1 MRSRAR
7 ISLLGLLTASVVTL
21 AAAIAPAAQAGFG
34 VHLWEAGTCATAGP
48 TCTYESVEKK
58 QSDAYTQAAGHPSWG
73 ITTFELNFEKTITNE
88 KKPEGEPLKRVRVDV
103 PPGLASNPQ
112 APLNP
117 ETHKKCLIAEFE
129 ASKCPAGTEVG
140 TDEATVFVG
149 ALDVEA
155 KGKVYNLEPE
165 PGEPFTGLKFEPIPL
180 LFGIAIE
187 FKDPLKGEELV
198 LERSFLEGHVAWFG
212 DYHEYFEINNLSK
225 MTPILRSKLN
235 FNGHAGGNFITLPSE
250 CSSSEIAYLE
260 VESWTGEGK
269 GVRTPTQPPLGVE
282 GCDKKVPFEPT
293 TEVKPETSQSDAP
306 DGATTEVK
314 VPQYAGEKEINSADV
329 KDAHVTLPEG
339 LTLNSAAARGL
350 TACTP
355 EKIRIGSQE
364 PVVCPA
370 SSKVGEVTIEAD
382 LPEKSLTG
390 NVYLGAPSGEPITGP
405 PYTIYV
411 DAESPKYG
419 VSVRLEGQVNPNPVT
434 GRLETTFL
442 KNPQQPFGAFILK
455 LKGGP
460 QAPLANPLACG
471 TALTE
476 WTFTPY
482 TGLSA
487 FSSSS
492 PFATTGCASPLPFVW
507 AQSTAD
513 QPSSAGAFGKTSYT
527 FNLAR
532 SDGQQYLSQVKTV
545 LPAGLVGAIPA
556 VTLCGEPQ
564 AQTGACPASS
574 QIGTATVGVGA
585 GSEPYPLSAPVFM
598 TGPYGGAPFGLSIPV
613 AAVAGPFNLG
623 TVMTRVAIGVDP
635 HTSRVTATSSPLTT
649 IVKGVPVRLK
659 SVSVT
664 VNRPNFLYNPT
675 NCGALATESV
685 LTSTFGAM
693 QSLSS
698 PFGVSGCGA
707 LAFTP
712 SFKASTSAHPSR
724 ANGESLQVNVNQPAD
739 QANIRSVVT
748 QLPVQLPSRLTTL
761 QQACPEAT
769 YTANPF
775 SCPAGSKVGTATA
788 TTPVLPGTLSG
799 PAYLVSHGGAA
810 FPDLDLLLEGSG
822 VRVILV
828 GNTDIK
834 RGITISSFATLPDV
848 PVSSFSLSLPMGPHS
863 ALAAFGDVCAK
874 PLVMPTT
881 ITAQSGAQIKQNT
894 KITVAGCAGSGGA
907 RGCIKV
913 LRRKVSSHTLKLTLR
928 VCAAG
933 RVTASGKYLK
943 GASRKLRKAS
953 TITLKLP
960 LKSAGMRAL
969 HRHRPLKVR
978 VRITFVP
985 KRRGEHR
992 SSTST
997 TVAFKR

>member
-1 MRSRAR
+1 M
-7 ISLLGLLTASVVTL
+7 
-21 AAAIAPAAQAGFG
+21 
-34 VHLWEAGTCATAGP
+34 
-48 TCTYESVEKK
+48 
-58 QSDAYTQAAGHPSWG
+58 
-73 ITTFELNFEKTITNE
+73 
-88 KKPEGEPLKRVRVDV
+88 PLKRIRVDV

-112 APLNP
+112 APLSS
-117 ETHKKCLIAEFE
+117 EGKKCEIKQFLAKP
-129 ASKCPAGTEVG
+129 APLCPEGTEVG
-140 TDEATVFVG
+140 TAEVTVYALG
-149 ALDVEA
+149 ADVEA

-165 PGEPFTGLKFEPIPL
+165 PGEVEGIKFEPMPL
-180 LFGIAIE
+180 LFGIAIAPPP
-187 FKDPLKGEELV
+187 PLEAIA

-212 DYHEYFEINNLSK
+212 DYHEYFEIKNLSGT
-225 MTPILRSKLN
+225 TPILKSKLN

-250 CSSSEIAYLE
+250 CSPTQISYLE
-260 VESWTGEGK
+260 VESSNGEGK
-269 GVRTPTQPPLGVE
+269 GIRTPTQPPLGVE
-282 GCDKKVPFEPT
+282 GCDSKVPFKPT
-293 TEVKPETSQSDAP
+293 AEVKPETSQSDAP

-314 VPQYAGEKEINSADV
+314 VPQYTGEKEINSADP

-355 EKIRIGSQE
+355 AEIRIGSQE
-364 PVVCPA
+364 PVACLP
-370 SSKVGEVTIEAD
+370 SSKIGEVTIEAD
-382 LPEKSLTG
+382 LPPKSLTG
-390 NVYLGAPSGEPITGP
+390 NVYLGAPAGEPITGP

-411 DAESPKYG
+411 DAESAKYG

-442 KNPQQPFGAFILK
+442 NNPQQPFSEFILK

-476 WTFTPY
+476 WTFTSY
-482 TGLSA
+482 TNPSSP

-492 PFATTGCASPLPFVW
+492 PFATVGCASPLPFVW
-507 AQSTAD
+507 GQSTAN
-513 QPSSAGAFGKTSYT
+513 QPSRAGAFGKTSYT

-532 SDGQQYLSQVKTV
+532 ADGQQYLSQVKTV

-564 AQTGACPASS
+564 AQSGECPASS
-574 QIGTATVGVGA
+574 EIGRAAVTVGA

-623 TVMTRVAIGVDP
+623 KVMTRVAIGVDP
-635 HTSRVTATSSPLTT
+635 HTSRVIATTSPLTT

-675 NCGALATESV
+675 NCGPLATDSV
-685 LTSTFGAM
+685 LTSTALAT

-698 PFGVSGCGA
+698 PFAVTGCGA

-712 SFKASTSAHPSR
+712 SFKASSSAHPSR
-724 ANGESLQVNVNQPAD
+724 ANGESLQVNVTQPAH

-769 YTANPF
+769 YASNPF
-775 SCPAGSKVGTATA
+775 SCPVGSNVGTATA

-848 PVSSFSLSLPMGPHS
+848 PVSSFSLNLPMGPHS
-863 ALAAFGDVCAK
+863 ALAAYGNLCAQ

-894 KITVAGCAGSGGA
+894 KITVAGCAGSAGA
-907 RGCIKV
+907 SCIKV
-913 LRRKVSSHTLKLTLR
+913 LRRKVASHTLRLTLR

-933 RVTASGKYLK
+933 RVKASGKYLK

-953 TITLKLP
+953 TVTLKLP
-960 LKSAGMRAL
+960 LTSGGVRAL
-969 HRHRPLKVR
+969 HRHRPLKIR

-985 KRRGEHR
+985 KRRGER
-992 SSTST
+992 RASAT
-997 TVAFKR
+997 TAVTFKR

>member
-1 MRSRAR
+1 MP
-7 ISLLGLLTASVVTL
+7 LVGLVTASMVTL
-21 AAAIAPAAQAGFG
+21 VGAFAPAAHATGTLG
-34 VHLWEAGTCATAGP
+34 VKVWEAGTCATEKP
-48 TCTYESVEKK
+48 MCTYASVQAKH
-58 QSDAYTQAAGHPSWG
+58 SDAYTRAAGHPPWG
-73 ITTFELNFEKTITNE
+73 ITTFELNSTENLITKQLE
-88 KKPEGEPLKRVRVDV
+88 PKGAPLKRVRVDV

-117 ETHKKCLIAEFE
+117 GTHQKCSIAQFE
-129 ASKCPAGTEVG
+129 ASACPEGSEVG
-140 TDEATVFVG
+140 TDEAKVFVG
-149 ALDVEA
+149 GADVEA
-155 KGKVYNLEPE
+155 KGKVYNLEPQ
-165 PGEPFTGLKFEPIPL
+165 PGEPFPTLKFEPIPL
-180 LFGIAIE
+180 LFGIAIT
-187 FKDPLKGEELV
+187 FKTPLNEIV

-212 DYHEYFEINNLSK
+212 DYHEYFEINNLSEK
-225 MTPILRSKLN
+225 TPILKSQLN

-250 CSSSEIAYLE
+250 CSPTQISYLE

-282 GCDKKVPFEPT
+282 ACDKVPFEPT

-314 VPQYAGEKEINSADV
+314 VPQYAGEEEINSADV

-350 TACTP
+350 TACTAAQ
-355 EKIRIGSQE
+355 IRIGSQE
-364 PVVCPA
+364 PVICPA
-370 SSKVGEVTIEAD
+370 ASKVGEVTIETD
-382 LPEKSLTG
+382 LPAKSLTG

-411 DAESPKYG
+411 DAESARYG

-442 KNPQQPFGAFILK
+442 KNPQLPFSDFILK
-455 LKGGP
+455 LNGGP

-471 TALTE
+471 AAATE
-476 WTFTPY
+476 WTFTPF

-492 PFATTGCASPLPFVW
+492 PFAITGCPSPLPFVW
-507 AQSTAD
+507 GQSTGD
-513 QPSSAGAFGKTSYT
+513 QPSSAGAFGNTSYT

-532 SDGQQYLSQVKTV
+532 TDGQQYLSQVKTV
-545 LPAGLVGAIPA
+545 LPAGLVGAIPS

-564 AQTGACPASS
+564 ARSGECPASS
-574 QIGTATVGVGA
+574 RIGTATVGVGA

-635 HTSRVTATSSPLTT
+635 HTSRVIATTSPLTT

-675 NCGALATESV
+675 NCGPLATDSV
-685 LTSTFGAM
+685 LTSTALAT

-698 PFGVSGCGA
+698 PFAVSGCGA

-724 ANGESLQVNVNQPAD
+724 ANGESLQVNVTQPAH

-769 YTANPF
+769 YASNPF
-775 SCPAGSKVGTATA
+775 SCPAGSNVGSATA

-848 PVSSFSLSLPMGPHS
+848 PVSSFSLNLPMGPHS
-863 ALAAFGDVCAK
+863 ALAAYGNLCA

-894 KITVAGCAGSGGA
+894 RITVAGCAGSAGA
-907 RGCIKV
+907 GCIKV
-913 LRRKVSSHTLKLTLR
+913 LRRKVASHTLKLTLR

-933 RVTASGKYLK
+933 RVKASGKYLK
-943 GASRKLRKAS
+943 GATRKLRKAS
-953 TITLKLP
+953 TTTLKLP
-960 LKSAGMRAL
+960 LRSGGVRAL
-969 HRHRPLKVR
+969 HRHRPLKIR

-985 KRRGEHR
+985 TRRGER
-992 SSTST
+992 RASAT
-997 TVAFKR
+997 TAVTFKR